1 MIDVDKPAHSETV
14 LPSHTITEKTL
25 IKKFHFLDVS
35 DNYFK
40 WLLCSLER
48 TDMLVTGLAMRKIL
62 LLHLAILF
70 LIFGKL
76 SPNFLYFSTCLSENI
91 IS

>member
-1 MIDVDKPAHSETV
+1 MIDIDKPAHSETV
-14 LPSHTITEKTL
+14 LPSHAITEKTL
-25 IKKFHFLDVS
+25 IQIFHFLEVF
-35 DNYFK
+35 DNYFN

-48 TDMLVTGLAMRKIL
+48 TDMLVTGLGMRKIS

-76 SPNFLYFSTCLSENI
+76 SPNFLYFSTCLSKNI